1 MSLEPIR
8 HEVIIAIAQTNEA
21 IRDAQHALTWGSD
34 REKVDAAGELDFL
47 RRHKALME
55 LRLREIEWRM
65 GGNRSVLSTIR
76 QAWFNFMIGFESWIA
91 HG

>member
-21 IRDAQHALTWGSD
+21 MRDAQHALDSGAD
-34 REKVDAAGELDFL
+34 REKVEAAGELAFL
-47 RRHKALME
+47 KRHKALLV

-65 GGNRSVLSTIR
+65 AGHGTLFSWLR
-76 QAWFNFMIGFESWIA
+76 QAWFNFVLGFESWIA